1 MNTELTELVF
11 VLDRSG
17 SMGGLE
23 CDTIHGFNSMIA
35 RQKEQKIKANV
46 TTILFDDEVDI
57 VHDRFPVE
65 MIEPITEKD
74 YFVRGCTAL
83 LDAVGTAIEKIDNVQ
98 KRLPAKYKAGRVLFV
113 ITTDGLENSSEHYT
127 QEQILKKFR

>member
-1 MNTELTELVF
+1 
-11 VLDRSG
+11 
-17 SMGGLE
+17 
-23 CDTIHGFNSMIA
+23 
-35 RQKEQKIKANV
+35 
-46 TTILFDDEVDI
+46 
-57 VHDRFPVE
+57 

-113 ITTDGLENSSEHYT
+113 ITMDGLENSSEHYT
-127 QEQILKKFR
+127 QEQIRKKFR